1 MAARMMAP
9 NAAVDIVIDNYN
21 YGRFLGDA
29 VESAV
34 AQSHPETH
42 VIVVDDGSDDDS
54 LAVLERFGDRI
65 EVVAKENGGQ
75 ASALNVGLER
85 CRGDVVMFLDAD
97 DFLRPG
103 IAAAVAAAF
112 AANPAVVQVQYRLE
126 VVDADGNPT
135 GVLNPPAHVELPG
148 GDLRRAKLTFPF
160 DVVHAGG
167 TTGNAYRIDA
177 LRELAPI
184 PEREFARCADWYLVH
199 LIPLFGEV
207 VALDGV
213 GGAYRVHGTNSYAP
227 QVPVLDLRRVHQTVE
242 YAAVTRAEIERVA
255 RERGI
260 ELPYP
265 TIRSVSALGNRLIS
279 LALDPE
285 RHPVEG
291 DTPLRLARWGTSA
304 AWRRWDVSPLRRLV
318 FAAWFWAFLVS
329 PRRVREKLAAA
340 FLFPERR
347 GMFRRRTG

>member
-1 MAARMMAP
+1 MAV
-9 NAAVDIVIDNYN
+9 AVDIVIDNYN

-29 VESAV
+29 VETAL
-34 AQSHPETH
+34 AQTHPRTH

-54 LAVLERFGDRI
+54 LAVLERYGDRI

-75 ASALNVGLER
+75 ASALNAGLDR

-126 VVDADGNPT
+126 VVDGDGNPT
-135 GVLNPPAHVELPG
+135 GALNPPAHVQLPG

-184 PEREFARCADWYLVH
+184 PEHEFARCADWYLVH

-213 GGAYRVHGTNSYAP
+213 GGAYRVHGANSYAP
-227 QVPVLDLRRVHQTVE
+227 QVPVLDLGRVHQTVE
-242 YAAVTRAEIERVA
+242 YASATRAEIHRVA
-255 RERGI
+255 EERGI
-260 ELPYP
+260 ELPYAS
-265 TIRSVSALGNRLIS
+265 IRSVSALGNRLIS

-291 DTPLRLARWGTSA
+291 DTPFRLARWGTSA
-304 AWRRWDVSPLRRLV
+304 AWRRWDVSPAHRLV
-318 FAAWFWAFLVS
+318 FAAWFWAFLLS
-329 PRRVREKLAAA
+329 PRRVRETLAVA

-347 GMFRRRTG
+347 GLFSRRRA